1 LTHAHSSPY
10 RTRAA
15 TVSGEAAGVT
25 NARMRTPINSLR
37 RREALVGYLFIL
49 PAVIGFLLFTAGP
62 ILASLAL
69 SLTDFNIITPPT
81 WIGLQNYRDLV
92 ADPLFWQSVTV
103 TVKYAAFA
111 LPLGLVLALA
121 LAVLLNQKVRWVAFW
136 RTIYYLP
143 AVVSGAAIA
152 VLWSWI
158 LNPEFGIVNLVLRAA
173 GITGPN
179 WLGDPRTALPSLVLV
194 GLWGVGGSVVIY
206 LAGLQGIPT
215 DLYDA
220 AKVDGANAWQ
230 RFTNVTLPM
239 LSPVIF
245 FNLVIG
251 LIAAFQFFTE
261 PFVMTDGGP
270 QNSTLTYML
279 YLYRNAFDYLRMGY
293 ASALAWVFFVVVL
306 LLTLAV
312 FRSSPMWVHY
322 EGQKAR

>member
-1 LTHAHSSPY
+1 MPMISRSRSS
-10 RTRAA
+10 T
-15 TVSGEAAGVT
+15 G
-25 NARMRTPINSLR
+25 SLR
-37 RREALVGYLFIL
+37 RRESLVGYLMIL
-49 PAVIGFLLFTAGP
+49 PAVIGFLVFTAGP

-69 SLTDFNIITPPT
+69 SLTDFNIISPPS
-81 WIGLQNYRDLV
+81 WVGLQNYRDLV
-92 ADPLFWQSVTV
+92 QDQLFWQAVKV
-103 TVKYAAFA
+103 TVKYAVVA
-111 LPLGLVLALA
+111 LPLGLILALA
-121 LAVLLNQKVRWVAFW
+121 VAVLLNQKVRWVALW

-143 AVVSGAAIA
+143 ALVSGAAVA

-158 LNPEFGIVNLVLRAA
+158 LNPEFGVVNLLLRAI
-173 GITGPN
+173 GINGPN
-179 WLGDPRTALPSLVLV
+179 WLGDPRTALPSLIMVS
-194 GLWGVGGSVVIY
+194 LWGVGGSVVIY

-220 AKVDGANAWQ
+220 AKVDGANVWQ
-230 RFTNVTLPM
+230 RFIQVTLPM

-322 EGQKAR
+322 EGQKDR

>member
-1 LTHAHSSPY
+1 MV
-10 RTRAA
+10 
-15 TVSGEAAGVT
+15 VSGKATMAST
-25 NARMRTPINSLR
+25 ARMPTPVHSLR

-49 PAVIGFLLFTAGP
+49 PAVIGFLVFTAGP
-62 ILASLAL
+62 ILASLVL
-69 SLTDFNIITPPT
+69 SLTEFNIISPPT
-81 WIGLQNYRDLV
+81 WIGLQNYHDLV

-103 TVKYAAFA
+103 TVKYALFA
-111 LPLGLVLALA
+111 LPLGLILALA

-158 LNPEFGIVNLVLRAA
+158 LNPEFGIVNLALRAV
-173 GITGPN
+173 GINGPN
-179 WLGDPRTALPSLVLV
+179 WLGDVRTALPSLILV

-220 AKVDGANAWQ
+220 AKVDGASIWQ
-230 RFTNVTLPM
+230 RFINVTLPM

-251 LIAAFQFFTE
+251 LIAAFQVFTE
-261 PFVMTDGGP
+261 PFVMTEGGP

-279 YLYRNAFDYLRMGY
+279 YLYRNAFSYLRMGY

-322 EGQKAR
+322 EGQKER